1 MPDEKIA
8 QCYNLAKA
16 VERIDCG
23 LQDIKTT
30 VMPHKEIRSFN
41 GVGMVLYS
49 IQGEAKTIG
58 KMIPEV
64 KQVANKLAHRA
75 KELYGLVQ
83 AISTQPVPKVVA
95 EFIHDDL
102 NALWDHQR
110 ALSAS
115 ADRSCVYTG
124 LAKPEAPKKKFRPI
138 PTEVKTAVAKAKKK
152 ADAKAA
158 QLQKGID
165 RSMKR
170 ITARFEKRGK
180 QVK

>member
-1 MPDEKIA
+1 MVDEKIA

-30 VMPHKEIRSFN
+30 VVPQKEMRTFN

-49 IQGEAKTIG
+49 IQGEAKMIG

-75 KELYGLVQ
+75 KELHGIVD

-95 EFIHDDL
+95 EFIREDL
-102 NALWDHQR
+102 RALWDHQR
-110 ALSAS
+110 VLSTS

-124 LAKPEAPKKKFRPI
+124 LAEPAAPKEKFRPI
-138 PTEVKTAVAKAKKK
+138 PAEVKAAVAKAKKK
-152 ADAKAA
+152 TDTEVAKR
-158 QLQKGID
+158 QKGID

-180 QVK
+180 KIK